1 MNSVFYTGRKWIVAR
16 NHLHDYVDQVGKFT
30 CMFCGRE
37 FLKDPAKCQC
47 PWAIEYGKLY
57 GEKGAEFLKKYQKV
71 FPVKVSNRKFHMF
84 SCREDADRFKT
95 DDAFREEIIKA
106 DKAEWEAI
114 PRRLMKDCQK
124 QYCLDHELEILE
136 RAAAV
141 EDRAK
146 RTEAFLDSL
155 TDQQVIHVLA
165 KVLQSTIEADEYE
178 DSEVSPGVSALDLVR
193 AILARQSPE
202 N

>member
-1 MNSVFYTGRKWIVAR
+1 
-16 NHLHDYVDQVGKFT
+16 
-30 CMFCGRE
+30 
-37 FLKDPAKCQC
+37 
-47 PWAIEYGKLY
+47 
-57 GEKGAEFLKKYQKV
+57 
-71 FPVKVSNRKFHMF
+71 
-84 SCREDADRFKT
+84 
-95 DDAFREEIIKA
+95 
-106 DKAEWEAI
+106 
-114 PRRLMKDCQK
+114 MKDCQK